1 MRFLAPLGIVLL
13 AIVSHCQGQGFDPTV
28 GATPENLAAV
38 SQSVTNLAQKISL
51 AIANPKSKTEIF
63 SPVSIAGALSLLLL
77 GSGGN
82 TRDELMNVMG
92 FQHSR
97 LTFTDIHKSFGRL
110 FQDLVSNDPAQ
121 NVTIPW
127 RANDK
132 CNNNDYDYEDYAQ
145 SKPTGQQR
153 GRRDTEQTTPFDRYS
168 HEIQM
173 ANGLFLDNSFD
184 LNPTYEKFA
193 EGVYQAE
200 VERLQFSQNADEAT
214 NYINTWVNRNTHGK
228 IPEIFS
234 SALGSNTVMVIASAL
249 YFKALWEQMF
259 IEGATR
265 PRDFYPNGRNQTSIK
280 VEMMAHGGC
289 FPYYESPELDAKIL
303 GIPYKNNQ
311 TTMYVIKP
319 NNSNR
324 QVLLDLI
331 ANLKADV
338 LDEMINKMRQVTAV
352 VLFPKMHVSSTLNLK
367 KTLRHLNVRS
377 IFSAP
382 KSNLSAIS
390 GDTASIR
397 PTPSSETIVKRPTP
411 NELAMRP
418 AVNLPIHINKI
429 TSQSTDFK
437 DRLIVSR
444 YQNETSIE
452 VSKSTEPSNTDMP
465 TTLDTTFETDPDEN
479 PTTAILSSSTEQPP
493 SARNKRDVTYKVPS
507 EAKNKPD
514 PLTSKDFFS
523 KKRIFKTTP
532 GKKSHRTRRDAQNLY
547 VSDAIHKVDLE
558 IHERG
563 TEGGA
568 ATAISLNRSGT
579 SAVMRA
585 DEPFLIVIRNDK
597 TKLPLFYGAVYDPS
611 P

>member
-1 MRFLAPLGIVLL
+1 MRLLAPIGLVIL
-13 AIVSHCQGQGFDPTV
+13 AIVSHCQAQGSDPTV
-28 GATPENLAAV
+28 GATPENLAEV

-77 GSGGN
+77 GSGGT

-92 FQHSR
+92 FQNSR

-127 RANDK
+127 RVTDK
-132 CNNNDYDYEDYAQ
+132 CNNYDYEDEDYTQA
-145 SKPTGQQR
+145 KPATQQR
-153 GRRDTEQTTPFDRYS
+153 GKRDTDQTSPFDRYS
-168 HEIQM
+168 HEIQL
-173 ANGLFLDNSFD
+173 ANGLFLDTSFE

-200 VERLQFSQNADEAT
+200 VERLAFSQSADEAT
-214 NYINTWVNRNTHGK
+214 NHINSWVNRNTHGK

-234 SALGSNTVMVIASAL
+234 NAVGSNTVMVIASAL

-265 PRDFYPNGRNQTSIK
+265 PRDFYPDGRNNTAIK
-280 VEMMAHGGC
+280 VEMMTHGGC
-289 FPYYESPELDAKIL
+289 FPYYESPELDARIL

-311 TTMYVIKP
+311 STMYVIKP
-319 NNSNR
+319 NSSNR
-324 QVLLDLI
+324 KVLLDLI

-338 LDEMINKMRQVTAV
+338 LDDMIGKMKQVTAV

-367 KTLRHLNVRS
+367 KTLRLLNVRS
-377 IFSAP
+377 IFSTA

-390 GDTASIR
+390 GDGNSSR
-397 PTPSSETIVKRPTP
+397 PTPVDEAAAKRPP
-411 NELAMRP
+411 SSSMAMRP
-418 AVNLPIHINKI
+418 AVNLPVYVNKVP
-429 TSQSTDFK
+429 SQPNDFR
-437 DRLIVSR
+437 DRLVVSR
-444 YQNETSIE
+444 YQNETSNEI
-452 VSKSTEPSNTDMP
+452 TETTQSPITNMP
-465 TTLDTTFETDPDEN
+465 TTLDTTLETDPEEN
-479 PTTAILSSSTEQPP
+479 PTIVFTSSTEQP
-493 SARNKRDVTYKVPS
+493 SARKQKRDVTYKVPS
-507 EAKNKPD
+507 EDKNKSD
-514 PLTSKDFFS
+514 PLNSKDFFS
-523 KKRIFKTTP
+523 KKRIVKTTP
-532 GKKSHRTRRDAQNLY
+532 GKKSHRTRRQAQNLY

-558 IHERG
+558 INERG